1 MNKFYSVSPKIFTNA
16 AEVGVVLN
24 SFGFDKGRFLA
35 ALPKSFLRDLFDTA
49 AGFSDLEGKR
59 VRALV
64 EKNKNALLKLG
75 LPYDGTKSWLENS
88 LQLIEQNSLHG
99 ALCNEAVDSVNFF
112 TLDDVTDGELPISD
126 GARDYATAEN
136 IIKYMSVILK
146 TSLEVFFVDPYFSLG
161 KAKYIKFLQALL
173 QHPDSKDTSYVFFC
187 KQEHFATRESF
198 DSLAQRHLQ
207 GNVVQGC
214 SVTVYPLADEA
225 EMHGRYVF
233 NIHGGV
239 DYDKGFQ
246 IDESVRV
253 DFSVMPRA
261 LHSSYFD
268 EYSELMRKEP
278 KIYRFRAS

>member
-1 MNKFYSVSPKIFTNA
+1 MNRFYSVSPKIFTNA
-16 AEVGVVLN
+16 TEVGVVLN

-35 ALPKSFLRDLFDTA
+35 ALPKSFLRELFDTA
-49 AGFSDLEGKR
+49 AGFSELEGKR

-64 EKNKNALLKLG
+64 EKNKHALLKLG
-75 LPYDGTKSWLENS
+75 LPYDGNKSWLENS
-88 LQLIEQNSLHG
+88 LQLIEQNSLDG
-99 ALCNEAVDSVNFF
+99 VLCNEDVGSEKVF
-112 TLDDVTDGELPISD
+112 TLDDVADGELPISD

-173 QHPDSKDTSYVFFC
+173 QHPESKDTNYVFFC

-207 GNVVQGC
+207 PHMVQGC
-214 SVTVYPLADEA
+214 CVTVYPLADEA

-246 IDESVRV
+246 VDESVRV
-253 DFSVMPRA
+253 DFSAMPRA

-268 EYSELMRKEP
+268 EYSELMRKQTTV
-278 KIYRFRAS
+278 YRFQTD